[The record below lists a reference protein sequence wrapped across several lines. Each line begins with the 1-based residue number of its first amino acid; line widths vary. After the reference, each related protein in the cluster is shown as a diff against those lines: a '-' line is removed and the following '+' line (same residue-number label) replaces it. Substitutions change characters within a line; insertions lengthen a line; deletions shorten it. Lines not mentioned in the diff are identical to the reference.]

1 MELLAVGVS
10 GYRRFEVSGDL
21 DVTSN
26 PIAIVGPNEV
36 GKTSFLRALEHL
48 NEAGP
53 FEPSELTH
61 GGDGKA
67 EVRAI
72 FALDDDDRKE
82 IAGFG
87 GVGRPTIFRIS
98 NNGGDNLFADVEPA
112 LERDRRLREKTVRE
126 LARLLTTKWFKSLD
140 ADDALAER
148 LSELHDTLPD
158 EEETIGDERRAQ
170 VREAAEE
177 LQQREDAPAT
187 AKRVAA
193 VLTQLED
200 HEEKEHP
207 HAAARNFLFR
217 QRPVFLWFD
226 EDRRQIESSY
236 NLDEAPSRA
245 LENLFALIEFD
256 LDELRRAVRRND
268 RARVA
273 ELTNEARD
281 GFSKLFRG
289 RWRQAHVRVELDVDG
304 TLVHVFVT
312 NTRGQ
317 LIPIAERSEG
327 LRQFIALLA
336 FVEKEAEGRDAIVLV
351 DEAEQHLHYDGQA
364 DLVRVFSGQTA
375 AKKIIYTTHSAGCLP
390 HDLGMGV
397 RVLEP
402 TGPPDAPPEE
412 WERSQVQNWFWSK
425 GPGFS
430 PLLLAMG
437 ASTFAFAGTRKA
449 IVGEGISDALLLPTL
464 IREATGLD
472 SLDLQVAPGLAN
484 VNERTMEE
492 LDFVASRVVYL
503 VDGDEGGRRKRA
515 MLVELGVPAERIL
528 LLGEGRAEL
537 TLEDLLRKD
546 VYVAAVNRELELR
559 QRPTMRAEDLPDV
572 SRKHALEAWAEQNL
586 ERGREDAPSERAVA
600 HHLLEAVRETRYEG
614 ETLAL
619 LDPNRKKLLER
630 LYERVVRLLAQP
642 SYSSSEESAGE

>member
-10 GYRRFEVSGDL
+10 GYRRFGVSGDL
-21 DVTSN
+21 DVTGN

-48 NEAGP
+48 NEAGSFQP
-53 FEPSELTH
+53 NELTH
-61 GGDGKA
+61 GGDGNV
-67 EVRAI
+67 EVRAV
-72 FALDDDDRKE
+72 FALNDDDRTE
-82 IAGFG
+82 IAKFG
-87 GVGRPTIFRIS
+87 GVGRPTIFKMWNR
-98 NNGGDNLFADVEPA
+98 GGDSLIAQVEPA
-112 LERDRRLREKTVRE
+112 LERDRRLREKTVSE
-126 LARLLTTKWFKSLD
+126 LSRLLATTWFKSLD
-140 ADDALAER
+140 PDDAVAER
-148 LSELHDTLPD
+148 LVELHDTLPD
-158 EEETIGDERRAQ
+158 EKESIADERRAQ
-170 VREAAEE
+170 IREAADE
-177 LQQREDAPAT
+177 LEQREGASAT

-193 VLTQLED
+193 SLRQLDD
-200 HEEKEHP
+200 HESEEHP
-207 HAAARNFLFR
+207 QAAARNFLFR

-236 NLDEAPSRA
+236 NLDEEPSRA
-245 LENLFALIEFD
+245 LENLFALIDFD
-256 LDELRRAVRRND
+256 LDELRQAVRGDN

-289 RWRQAHVRVELDVDG
+289 RWRQAHVRVELDVEG
-304 TLVHVFVT
+304 TFVHVFVT

-336 FVEKEAEGRDAIVLV
+336 FVEKEAAGRDAIVLI
-351 DEAEQHLHYDGQA
+351 DEAEQHLHYDAQA

-390 HDLGMGV
+390 ADLGTGV

-402 TGPPDAPPEE
+402 TGAPDVPPEE
-412 WERSQVQNWFWSK
+412 WERSRVQNWFWRK

-449 IVGEGISDALLLPTL
+449 IVAEGISDALLLPTL
-464 IREATGLD
+464 LREATGRD
-472 SLDLQVAPGLAN
+472 SIDLQVAPGLAN

-503 VDGDEGGRRKRA
+503 VDGDQAGQNKRD
-515 MLVELGVPAERIL
+515 MLVQLGVPTERIF
-528 LLGEGRAEL
+528 LLGEGKAAL

-546 VYVAAVNRELELR
+546 VYVAALNRELELR
-559 QRPTMRAEDLPDV
+559 QRPTVGAEHLPDV
-572 SRKHALEAWAEQNL
+572 GRKHALETWAKQNL
-586 ERGREDAPSERAVA
+586 ERGVEDAPSERAVT
-600 HHLLEAVRETRYEG
+600 HHLLDAVRESRYEG
-614 ETLAL
+614 NTLEL
-619 LDPNRKKLLER
+619 LDPKRKKLLER
-630 LYERVVRLLAQP
+630 LFERVSGLLAQP
-642 SYSSSEESAGE
+642 SYASIEKGGDE